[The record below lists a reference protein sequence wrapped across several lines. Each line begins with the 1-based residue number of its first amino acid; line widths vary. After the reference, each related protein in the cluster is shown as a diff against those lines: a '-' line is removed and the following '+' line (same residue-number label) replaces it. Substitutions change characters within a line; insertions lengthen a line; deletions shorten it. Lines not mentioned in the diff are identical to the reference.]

1 MREPTQISKEKQHI
15 SLLGTVEKCS
25 DFYEKYTK
33 MIALTSVLQKY
44 KTRKIVF
51 IHLEVPINPSH

>member
-15 SLLGTVEKCS
+15 SLLVAVEKCS

-33 MIALTSVLQKY
+33 MIALTSVFQKY
-44 KTRKIVF
+44 KTQEIVF